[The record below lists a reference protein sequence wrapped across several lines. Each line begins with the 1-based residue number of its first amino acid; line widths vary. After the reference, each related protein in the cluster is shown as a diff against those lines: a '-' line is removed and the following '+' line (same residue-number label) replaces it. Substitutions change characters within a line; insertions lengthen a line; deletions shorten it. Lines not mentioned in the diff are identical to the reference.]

1 MVEKIIV
8 KAGTSYKLVPES
20 EGSVDGENDNEG
32 VTLVVNEDGD
42 GAILTEFRDGQITAS
57 NTLTLA

>member
-8 KAGTSYKLVPES
+8 QAGRSYKIVRES
-20 EGSVDGENDNEG
+20 EGSVGGESDNEG
-32 VTLVVNEDGD
+32 VTLVVNEEGD
-42 GAILTEFRDGQITAS
+42 TAFLTEFRDGQITAS